1 MKRKKV
7 SIALD
12 YFLIYV
18 GTLIVAFGI
27 DVFLVPANLAPGGV
41 TGISIIINSFTG
53 ISLGNLIFVINIPI
67 FLFGLKV
74 FGKSYGLKTLLGIS
88 FLSINI
94 DMIKYL
100 IPSYGTLI
108 DFTKGGNLFLAP
120 IYGGLFMGIGLGIV
134 IKRGGTTG
142 GSDILSGIMNKYFKI
157 PVGQALIIID
167 FFVITAA
174 AYIFGVE
181 KALYALIN
189 LYTTGIVINKVIE
202 GQGGA
207 KMAYIVTSKY
217 KEVRDIIVND
227 LGKTGNCFKAE
238 SLYSLE
244 KKDVIMTVLRNREV
258 FILKDMISHVDKEA
272 FVVISEVHEVMG
284 RGYTFEVNP
293 EKLKKL

>member
-1 MKRKKV
+1 M

-238 SLYSLE
+238 ALYSLE

>member
-238 SLYSLE
+238 ALYSLE